1 MKRKKVNVMLTKG
14 RDIPLLAF
22 LWRWKVSTT
31 LALCKKFYPKAKLET
46 GYRRLLKLESA
57 GFIKCPA
64 DATGQVYLW
73 SLDKRGFEA
82 IKTELPTLKEEG
94 FRSENLLHDY
104 WVMAVHL
111 GEFLLSKPSHIVLL
125 TEQILRRI
133 HPDSLPHCIPEG
145 HRPDGY
151 WCTQKD
157 DDVHLLALEVEL
169 NSKRNAD
176 YELID
181 GFYRSEKVDDVLW
194 VVPKEAIGRRIYNQ
208 SLKNGNGEL
217 GPHSFVNLPDFKL
230 WGWNAQV
237 NLGKHEGKSIS
248 QLIHNKA
255 TTSPQ
260 PVVTELLMNTQKSPH
275 RSKTY
280 EDSPTSLIS

>member
-1 MKRKKVNVMLTKG
+1 MPQDKFIYGPWIREAL
-14 RDIPLLAF
+14 RPL
-22 LWRWKVSTT
+22 
-31 LALCKKFYPKAKLET
+31 
-46 GYRRLLKLESA
+46 RRN
-57 GFIKCPA
+57 
-64 DATGQVYLW
+64 
-73 SLDKRGFEA
+73 
-82 IKTELPTLKEEG
+82 LPTLKEEG
-94 FRSENLLHDY
+94 FRPENPIHDY

-151 WCTQKD
+151 WCTQNGDK
-157 DDVHLLALEVEL
+157 VHLLALEVEL

-194 VVPKEAIGRRIYNQ
+194 VVPKENIGRRIYNQ
-208 SLKNGNGEL
+208 SLKNGGGEI
-217 GPHSFVNLPDFKL
+217 GPHSFVNLQDFKQ
-230 WGWNAQV
+230 WGWGASV
-237 NLGKHEGKSIS
+237 NLGKHEGKSIY
-248 QLIHNKA
+248 QLLHNKA

-280 EDSPTSLIS
+280 EDSPNPLTS